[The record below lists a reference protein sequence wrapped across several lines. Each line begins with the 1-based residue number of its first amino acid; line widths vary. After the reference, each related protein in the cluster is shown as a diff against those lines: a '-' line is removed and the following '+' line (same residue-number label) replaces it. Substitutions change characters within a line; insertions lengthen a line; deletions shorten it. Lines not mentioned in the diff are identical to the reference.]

1 MVYVYNLKINCF
13 ITFSYGYPQRF
24 KQKEI
29 WDNLLNIKNSI
40 IRPWVIIGDFNEILY
55 PHDKIGRTNGHSS
68 RMQNFA
74 EFINDCEL
82 VEFESFGLPYAWFN
96 KRKDSLSIF
105 LKV

>member
-1 MVYVYNLKINCF
+1 MVYVSNLNINCF
-13 ITFSYGYPQRF
+13 ITFLYGYPQCF

-40 IRPWVIIGDFNEILY
+40 MY
-55 PHDKIGRTNGHSS
+55 PRDKIGRTNGHSS
-68 RMQNFA
+68 RMRNFA

-82 VEFESFGLPYAWFN
+82 VEFESFVLPYAWFN

-105 LKV
+105 